1 MSKKIQKE
9 PDGELMIRTLA
20 MPADANPNGDIFGG
34 WLVSQM
40 DLAGLAL
47 AVEISKSRATTVAI
61 DSMVFMHPV
70 FVGDFICCYAK
81 LLKVGR
87 TSLCIK
93 VEVFAISQAQT
104 ERRQVA
110 EGHFTYVALDEQ
122 RKPQAV
128 VREAHGN

>member
-1 MSKKIQKE
+1 MIKKVTKE
-9 PDGELMIRTLA
+9 PEGELMIRTLA

-47 AVEISKSRATTVAI
+47 AVETAKSRATTVAI

-87 TSLCIK
+87 TSMCIK
-93 VEVFAISQAQT
+93 VEVFAINQGNAERHQVT
-104 ERRQVA
+104 EGR
-110 EGHFTYVALDEQ
+110 FTYVALDEQ
-122 RKPQAV
+122 RNPQLV
-128 VREAHGN
+128 VREAHKK

>member
-1 MSKKIQKE
+1 MNKKIQKE

-47 AVEISKSRATTVAI
+47 AVETAKSRATTVAI
-61 DSMVFMHPV
+61 DSMVFLHPV
-70 FVGDFICCYAK
+70 LVGDFICCYAK

-87 TSLCIK
+87 TSMRIK
-93 VEVFAISQAQT
+93 VQVFAITQGHT
-104 ERRQVA
+104 ERHQVT
-110 EGHFTYVALDEQ
+110 EGQFTYVALDEQ
-122 RKPQAV
+122 RKPQPV
-128 VREAHGN
+128 VREAHAK